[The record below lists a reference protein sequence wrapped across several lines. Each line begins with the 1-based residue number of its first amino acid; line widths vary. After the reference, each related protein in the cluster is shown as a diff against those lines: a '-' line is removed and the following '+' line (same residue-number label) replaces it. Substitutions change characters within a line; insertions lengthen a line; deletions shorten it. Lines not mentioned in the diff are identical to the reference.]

1 MSTCFETRQYISL
14 NQEKTNMNHFKC
26 IDNALSPNNSNS
38 GDHVD
43 RIYSM
48 EFKIKDTTD
57 TARSASN
64 LNIHL

>member
-1 MSTCFETRQYISL
+1 MSTCFETSQDISL

-26 IDNALSPNNSNS
+26 IDNALSPNNSNY
-38 GDHVD
+38 VD
-43 RIYSM
+43 RIYSI
-48 EFKIKDTTD
+48 EFKIKGTTD